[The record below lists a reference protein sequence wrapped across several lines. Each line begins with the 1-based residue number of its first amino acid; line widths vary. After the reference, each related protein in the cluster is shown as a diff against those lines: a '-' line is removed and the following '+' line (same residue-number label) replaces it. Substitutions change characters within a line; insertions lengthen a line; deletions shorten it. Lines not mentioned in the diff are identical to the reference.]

1 MYSKIVNRLR
11 IKLYKF
17 LNIPINYQFKNIS
30 IKLPAEHLLPDYQ
43 KAHPRYDRFLPHLAS
58 YISHIDTIVD
68 IGANVGDTVAGMV
81 ENNPNARYL
90 CIEPDESFFK
100 HLEKNVEI
108 IKRTIPNAD
117 IQTIQA
123 LVGRNVSNVS
133 LDGKGGT
140 KHAVINSEGNINS
153 ASLDNI
159 IAKTTS
165 RIRLLKSDVDGFD
178 YDVLDSS
185 MEIIVQHAPI
195 IFFECYYDFI
205 YQKNGYT
212 NTLKTLYEIGYKDF
226 TVFDNFGEVILRTGD
241 LNILTQLINYLW
253 QQNIGLATRTI
264 YYFDILAVQKNDVE
278 LIDTVLEEY

>member
-1 MYSKIVNRLR
+1 MNRLR
-11 IKLYKF
+11 IKIYKF

-100 HLEKNVEI
+100 HLKKNVEI

-140 KHAVINSEGNINS
+140 KHAVNNSEGNIHS

-226 TVFDNFGEVILRTGD
+226 TVFDNFGEVILRTDD

-278 LIDTVLEEY
+278 LIDIVLEEY